1 MAIRASY
8 AQVPTCVLGCP
19 ASEARRAVDV
29 LDGIARPRGW
39 SSLLLRVFASGILL
53 QGCCFGVIASGTQ
66 NATRVLGCPAS
77 EARLGVDVLER
88 HHGLARHRTAT
99 RVSRPPSMAKQKPLK
114 QKREAETQT
123 GEAET
128 RVVLCCFGFLL
139 QGFCFGGGLLL
150 RGCCFGDTKRHKTHK
165 QQLRRR
171 LRGC

>member
-128 RVVLCCFGFLL
+128 RVVKSS
-139 QGFCFGGGLLL
+139 QVKSSQVQKWRL
-150 RGCCFGDTKRHKTHK
+150 R
-165 QQLRRR
+165 RRR
-171 LRGC
+171 LRGAPPARGIGRARFCATCWDL